1 MTVKAKKRRELRSFR
16 LVTVASAALAA
27 AFLVWIGLGLGGEQ
41 ATDLVSDLG
50 QATAALVAAWAC
62 YNAAKKVQGESIR
75 YTSRGRRS
83 RHLVTK
89 N

>member
-1 MTVKAKKRRELRSFR
+1 LALT
-16 LVTVASAALAA
+16 VTVSPRWPHEGASWQ
-27 AFLVWIGLGLGGEQ
+27 FP
-41 ATDLVSDLG
+41 
-50 QATAALVAAWAC
+50 
-62 YNAAKKVQGESIR
+62 NAAKRVQDESIR